1 MKRVERPQKPTDVRD
16 SEGKGHGRKSEA
28 MREQAILALL
38 SERTIGLAAG
48 RCGANE
54 RTLRRW
60 MTEDAT
66 FKADYDAAR
75 AAMFQ
80 AGMSRIQAMSAKAVD
95 TLEDLLDAVKYPAVR
110 LGAARTVV
118 EIGLHQ
124 RGSASLRAPFGR
136 LLVVPARA
144 KPGPPRS
151 APRRT

>member
-1 MKRVERPQKPTDVRD
+1 
-16 SEGKGHGRKSEA
+16 

-38 SERTIGLAAG
+38 SERTTGLAAAG

-60 MTEDAT
+60 MTEDAA

-95 TLEDLLDAVKYPAVR
+95 TLEDLLDAEKYPAVR

-124 RGSASLRAPFGR
+124 RDADEILRR
-136 LLVVPARA
+136 LDQIEAAQREQQERPSQR
-144 KPGPPRS
+144 GW
-151 APRRT
+151 RR